1 VLRKGRL
8 VLVARCDVACTL
20 SAQGLLTVRGSRSQT
35 PLSAKPRALAAGIAT
50 RIALKLTKRGA
61 RLLAAALKRSRSGL
75 LASLT
80 IGAAAGGPTPTTGA
94 ATTVRRSYRVR
105 R

>member
-1 VLRKGRL
+1 M
-8 VLVARCDVACTL
+8 
-20 SAQGLLTVRGSRSQT
+20 VRGTRSQT
-35 PLSAKPRALAAGIAT
+35 ALSATPRPLAAGIAT
-50 RIALKLTKRGA
+50 RISLKLTKRGA
-61 RLLAAALKRSRSGL
+61 RLLAAALRRGRSGL
-75 LASLT
+75 LASVT